1 MRKRS
6 RSSQHSHHRQT
17 KLLPSIKRSIEPQWF
32 WIIGGIIGLA
42 LFFWL
47 LKPVFALL
55 AASAG
60 IAYICHPL
68 ILKFEEHRFNRDQSI
83 MLLVALSS
91 AIGLLFLLVLLPP
104 VVVQMDNLNHDLERM
119 FHNIEETT
127 HQWQAFVQEQFGWT
141 ISFDLNFLKEKIPEW
156 SGNISSDWQEKGIGL
171 VKELLL
177 KGVGFVSAILNL
189 LLLPVF
195 TYYLLYDWE
204 AILDRIYE
212 LIPKRF
218 QGLVTETMTEVDER
232 LNAFVIG
239 QIKVCLALA
248 VLYSIGLLIVGID
261 LALPVGIVSG
271 LLFVVPYV
279 GTVFGIVTSS
289 VLALINFGVDWHIIG
304 VLAVFGISQMIEGYY
319 LTPKIIGDAV
329 GLSPMVVMI
338 ALIVGASLMGIW
350 GMFLAIP
357 VTAVLS
363 VFTQEWLEGYQQSNL
378 YLHNDDES

>member
-1 MRKRS
+1 MRKHS
-6 RSSQHSHHRQT
+6 RSSGLGNHRST
-17 KLLPSIKRSIEPQWF
+17 KSLPILKKNIEPQWF
-32 WIIGGIIGLA
+32 WIIGGIIGLV

-47 LKPVFALL
+47 LKPVLALL

-60 IAYICHPL
+60 ISYVCHPL
-68 ILKFEEHRFNRDQSI
+68 IKKLEVHHFNRDQSI
-83 MLLVALSS
+83 MLLVALGCG
-91 AIGLLFLLVLLPP
+91 IGLLFLLVLLPP
-104 VVVQMDNLNHDLERM
+104 VVIQMDNLNHDLERM
-119 FHNIEETT
+119 MQNIEETT
-127 HQWQAFVQEQFGWT
+127 HQWQGVVQEQFGWT
-141 ISFDLNFLKEKIPEW
+141 ISFDFNFLKKKIPEW
-156 SGNISSDWQEKGIGL
+156 SSHISSDWQEKG
-171 VKELLL
+171 VSVAKELLL

-195 TYYLLYDWE
+195 TYYLMYDWE
-204 AILDRIYE
+204 AILDRIYD

-218 QGLVTETMTEVDER
+218 QSMVSETMTEVDER

-248 VLYSIGLLIVGID
+248 ILYSIGLLIVGID
-261 LALPVGIVSG
+261 LALPVGILSG

-279 GTVFGIVTSS
+279 GTVFGIITSS

-304 VLAVFGISQMIEGYY
+304 VFAVFGIAQMIEGYY
-319 LTPKIIGDAV
+319 LTPKIIGDSV

-378 YLHNDDES
+378 YLHDDET

>member
-1 MRKRS
+1 MRKRF
-6 RSSQHSHHRQT
+6 RTSQHSHHRPT
-17 KLLPSIKRSIEPQWF
+17 KSLPSTKPSLEPQWF
-32 WIIGGIIGLA
+32 WIIGGTVGLI

-47 LKPVFALL
+47 LKPVLALL

-60 IAYICHPL
+60 ISYVCHPL
-68 ILKFEEHRFNRDQSI
+68 ILKLEEHRFNRDQSI
-83 MLLVALSS
+83 MLLVALGCGV
-91 AIGLLFLLVLLPP
+91 GLLFLLVLLPP
-104 VVVQMDNLNHDLERM
+104 VVIQMDNLNHDLERM
-119 FHNIEETT
+119 MHNIEDTT
-127 HQWQAFVQEQFGWT
+127 SLWQTSIQDQFGWT

-156 SGNISSDWQEKGIGL
+156 SSNISSDWQEKGVSIA
-171 VKELLL
+171 KELLL
-177 KGVGFVSAILNL
+177 KGVGFVNAILNL

-204 AILDRIYE
+204 AILNRIYD

-218 QGLVTETMTEVDER
+218 QGMVTETMTEVDER

-239 QIKVCLALA
+239 QIKVCLSLS

-261 LALPVGIVSG
+261 LALPIGILSG

-289 VLALINFGVDWHIIG
+289 VLALINFGVDWHVIG
-304 VLAVFGISQMIEGYY
+304 VFAVFGISQMIEGYF
-319 LTPKIIGDAV
+319 LTPKIIGDSV

-378 YLHNDDES
+378 YLHKDDT

>member
-1 MRKRS
+1 MHKRKPS
-6 RSSQHSHHRQT
+6 TQYNNHRPT
-17 KLLPSIKRSIEPQWF
+17 KYIPPQKNLEPQWF
-32 WIIGGIIGLA
+32 WIIGGMIGLG

-60 IAYICHPL
+60 IAYVCHPL
-68 ILKFEEHRFNRDQSI
+68 ILRLERHSLNRDQSI
-83 MLLVALSS
+83 MMLI
-91 AIGLLFLLVLLPP
+91 AIGVGVLLLFLLVILPP
-104 VVVQMDNLNHDLERM
+104 VVIQMDNLSQDLEQM
-119 FHNIEETT
+119 IHNIEDTT
-127 HQWQAFVQEQFGWT
+127 QQLQSTLAERFGWS
-141 ISFDLNFLKEKIPEW
+141 ISFDLEFLKEKIPEW
-156 SGNISSDWQEKGIGL
+156 SANISSDWQQKGLDLG
-171 VKELLL
+171 KGLLL

-204 AILDRIYE
+204 VLLERIHT
-212 LIPKRF
+212 LIPQRF
-218 QGLVTETMTEVDER
+218 QGMVSETMIEVDER

-239 QIKVCLALA
+239 QIKVCFALA
-248 VLYSIGLLIVGID
+248 ILYSVGLLLVGID
-261 LALPVGIVSG
+261 LALPIGLLSG
-271 LLFVVPYV
+271 LLFVIPYV
-279 GTVFGIVTSS
+279 GTVFGIVSAS

-304 VLAVFGISQMIEGYY
+304 VLAVFGVSQMIEGYY
-319 LTPKIIGDAV
+319 LTPKIIGDSV

-363 VFTQEWLEGYQQSNL
+363 VFTQEWLDGYQQSKL
-378 YLHNDDES
+378 YLNKHDT